1 MTEQEKRRHRREMER
16 RMRAKGA
23 MRKKG
28 ERGGLALFRAYVT
41 VILVGGCL
49 LISAFHTKT
58 SERICKRVQE
68 VIAVQM
74 TAEELAE
81 WRARITAFW
90 QEKEISLPAFGEK
103 EGEEEKSYHPD
114 TEASP

>member
-16 RMRAKGA
+16 RMRAGGT
-23 MRKKG
+23 MRRKG

-58 SERICKRVQE
+58 SEQVCKRVQE

-74 TAEELAE
+74 TTEELAE
-81 WRARITAFW
+81 WRSRITAFW
-90 QEKEISLPAFGEK
+90 QERKISLPAFEEK
-103 EGEEEKSYHPD
+103 KTEQGKSYHPD